1 MPEGGHLLP
10 SVLKSREKR
19 RPRLSCELVHGF
31 LVQLRA
37 TLFHLCADH
46 GGGSRLNRAD
56 DRIDFGRD
64 ARAIGFVTG
73 PAVEAVKV
81 GAREDEVAVRPL
93 AGKSQ
98 NGSGWRRLSPI
109 RYAAH
114 ARHDERNAEMAKPTV
129 PFHRGHMDP

>member
-1 MPEGGHLLP
+1 MPEGGHLLSSILEP
-10 SVLKSREKR
+10 RAKR
-19 RPRLSCELVHGF
+19 RPRLICKLVHGF

-37 TLFHLCADH
+37 ALFHLCADH
-46 GGGSRLNRAD
+46 GRRSRLNWAQ
-56 DRIDFGRD
+56 DRIDLGRD

-81 GAREDEVAVRPL
+81 GAGEDEVAVRPL

-129 PFHRGHMDP
+129 PFH